1 MHELDPSQAYPI
13 RAEIF
18 RAARLCA
25 PCMDRLGVL
34 TFTGS
39 PLNEA
44 ARSLWCDS
52 VLVKHLAPSIS
63 TAHVAT
69 TSRGFREL
77 MDVDALLDNS
87 LSGPTARRSRA
98 AGRMV
103 ALDFRP
109 PACERAL
116 ARYCATQESGES
128 PGHLTTILSARAA
141 VFHIPPHM
149 ALSALIFL
157 EMRSA
162 PVKEFWSCV
171 EACLLRVPAGGHL
184 LRAA

>member
-25 PCMDRLGVL
+25 PCMDRLGTL

-39 PLNEA
+39 PLNET
-44 ARSLWCDS
+44 ARALWCDS
-52 VLVKHLAPSIS
+52 VLIKHLAPSIS
-63 TAHVAT
+63 AAHLAT

-77 MDVDALLDNS
+77 IDVDTKLDTS
-87 LSGPTARRSRA
+87 LSGPTARRSQA

-103 ALDFRP
+103 ATDFRP

-116 ARYCATQESGES
+116 ARYCASLESRES
-128 PGHLTTILSARAA
+128 SGHLTTILSARAA

-149 ALSALIFL
+149 ALSALVFL
-157 EMRSA
+157 EMRAA
-162 PVKEFWSCV
+162 PVKEFWPCV
-171 EACLLRVPAGGHL
+171 EACLLRVPQSGHL

>member
-1 MHELDPSQAYPI
+1 MHELDPSQEYPI

-34 TFTGS
+34 TFEGS
-39 PLNEA
+39 PLQES
-44 ARSLWCDS
+44 ARALWCDS
-52 VLVKHLAPSIS
+52 VLVKHLLPSLTAAHQATS
-63 TAHVAT
+63 T
-69 TSRGFREL
+69 RGFREL
-77 MDVDALLDNS
+77 LEIDAQLDAC

-116 ARYCATQESGES
+116 ARYCAAQESGES
-128 PGHLTTILSARAA
+128 SGHLTTILSARAA
-141 VFHIPPHM
+141 VFHIPPHL

-157 EMRSA
+157 EMRTA
-162 PVKEFWSCV
+162 PVARFWPCV
-171 EACLLRVPAGGHL
+171 EACLLRVPQSGHL